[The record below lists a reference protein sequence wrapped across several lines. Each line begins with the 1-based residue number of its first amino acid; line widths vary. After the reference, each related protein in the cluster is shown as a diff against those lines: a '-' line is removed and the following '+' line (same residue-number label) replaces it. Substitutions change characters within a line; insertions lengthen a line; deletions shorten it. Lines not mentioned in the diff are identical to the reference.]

1 MARLFGTDG
10 VRGVANQYPL
20 TADMAFRIAQS
31 GTRHLLLNHK
41 KHDRPI
47 FVGKDTRLSGDMLE
61 HAVAAGIASM
71 GAEARLL
78 GVVPTPAVAFITR
91 EMQGLGGI
99 VISASHNPFQD
110 NGIKIFGADGYKIS
124 DATEDAIEKDVIGP
138 DPHDT
143 GSGPLAPG
151 WRGPGGPSSFSL
163 PTGENLGRVTTDT
176 ASAQFWLSHLAKIL
190 GDSHGSKRL
199 KVGLDLSNGAL
210 APWAVKF
217 FTDLGFSVDAI
228 GNSPDGRNINA
239 NCGSTHIQHLVEMM
253 GREHFDVGF
262 AFDGDADRVIAVTSQ
277 GDIIDGDYILA
288 ITAKYLKQQDKLPG
302 NSLVTTVMSNLGLD
316 LAMKGLDIKVLKTKV
331 GDRFVLEEMKRTQTI
346 VGGEQSGHIILSD
359 YATTGDGLL
368 TACFILKIIRDTGA
382 SLKELS
388 EVMMKLPQVL
398 VNIRVKSKNFETVP
412 QIQEE
417 IRHSEKKLAGRGRV
431 LVRPS
436 GTENLVRVMAEGP
449 DEREI
454 RHLVDGIAKAISNHL
469 C

>member
-124 DATEDAIEKDVIGP
+124 DATEDAIEKDV
-138 DPHDT
+138 T
-143 GSGPLAPG
+143 GS
-151 WRGPGGPSSFSL
+151 SSFSL
-163 PTGENLGRVTTDT
+163 PTGENLGCVTIDT
-176 ASAQFWLSHLAKIL
+176 TSAQFWLSHLAKIL
-190 GDSHGSKRL
+190 GDSHGAKRL

>member
-10 VRGVANQYPL
+10 VRGVANQHPM
-20 TADMAFRIAQS
+20 TADMAFRLAQL

-41 KHDRPI
+41 KHNRPV

-78 GVVPTPAVAFITR
+78 GVIPTPAVAFITR

-110 NGIKIFGADGYKIS
+110 NGIKIFGADGYKIP
-124 DATEDAIEKDVIGP
+124 DAIEDAIEKDIAEP
-138 DPHDT
+138 NA
-143 GSGPLAPG
+143 LKL
-151 WRGPGGPSSFSL
+151 PGGE
-163 PTGENLGRVTTDT
+163 GLGRVTSDST
-176 ASAQFWLSHLAKIL
+176 SVQFWLAHLAKVM
-190 GDSHGSKRL
+190 GDSHGTRRL

-217 FTDLGFSVDAI
+217 FTDLGFSIDAI
-228 GNSPDGRNINA
+228 GNTPDGRNINE
-239 NCGSTHIQHLVEMM
+239 NCGSTHIQNLVEMM

-262 AFDGDADRVIAVTSQ
+262 AFDGDADRVIAVTSR
-277 GDIIDGDYILA
+277 GDIVDGDYILA
-288 ITAKYLKQQDKLPG
+288 IMAKYLKQQDKLSG

-316 LAMKGLDIKVLKTKV
+316 LAMRNLDIKVLKTKV

-368 TACFILKIIRDTGA
+368 TACFILKIMRDTGA
-382 SLKELS
+382 SLQELS
-388 EVMMKLPQVL
+388 EVMSKLPQVL
-398 VNIRVKSKNFETVP
+398 VNIRVKSKNFEAFP

-454 RHLVDGIAKAISNHL
+454 KHLVDGIAKAISNHL

>member
-1 MARLFGTDG
+1 MTRLFGTDG

-20 TADMAFRIAQS
+20 TADMAFRLAQY

-110 NGIKIFGADGYKIS
+110 NGIKIFGADGYKIP
-124 DATEDAIEKDVIGP
+124 DAIEDGIEKDVAAS
-138 DPHDT
+138 T
-143 GSGPLAPG
+143 TL
-151 WRGPGGPSSFSL
+151 SF
-163 PTGENLGRVTTDT
+163 PTGEGLGCVTVDT
-176 ASAQFWLSHLAKIL
+176 TSVQFWLAHLAKVL
-190 GDSHGSKRL
+190 GESHGSRRL

-210 APWAVKF
+210 APWAAKF
-217 FTDLGFSVDAI
+217 FTDLGFSIDAI
-228 GNSPDGRNINA
+228 GNMPDGRNINA
-239 NCGSTHIQHLVEMM
+239 DCGSTHIQNLVKMM
-253 GREHFDVGF
+253 SREHFDVGF

-288 ITAKYLKQQDKLPG
+288 ITAKYLKQQDRLPG

-331 GDRFVLEEMKRTQTI
+331 GDRFVLEEMKRTQSI

-388 EVMMKLPQVL
+388 DVMSKLPQVL
-398 VNIRVKSKNFETVP
+398 VNIRVKSKNFEAFP

-417 IRHSEKKLAGRGRV
+417 IRHSEKKLAGRGRI

-454 RHLVDGIAKAISNHL
+454 KHLVDGIAKAISTHL

>member
-10 VRGVANQYPL
+10 VRGVANQYPM
-20 TADMAFRIAQS
+20 TADMAFRLAQY

-41 KHDRPI
+41 KHDRPV

-78 GVVPTPAVAFITR
+78 GVVPTPAVAFIAR

-124 DATEDAIEKDVIGP
+124 DAIEDAIEKDVAESNTIK
-138 DPHDT
+138 
-143 GSGPLAPG
+143 
-151 WRGPGGPSSFSL
+151 L
-163 PTGENLGRVTTDT
+163 PVGEGLGRVTLDT
-176 ASAQFWLSHLAKIL
+176 TSVQFWLAHLAKVL
-190 GDSHGSKRL
+190 GDSHGTRRL

-217 FTDLGFSVDAI
+217 FTDLGFSIDAI
-228 GNSPDGRNINA
+228 GNTPDGRNINA
-239 NCGSTHIQHLVEMM
+239 NCGSTHVQNLVEMM

-262 AFDGDADRVIAVTSQ
+262 AFDGDADRVIAVTSH

-288 ITAKYLKQQDKLPG
+288 IMAKYLKQQDKLSG

-316 LAMKGLDIKVLKTKV
+316 LAMRGLDIKVLKTKV

-359 YATTGDGLL
+359 FATTGDGLL

-388 EVMMKLPQVL
+388 EVMSKLPQVL
-398 VNIRVKSKNFETVP
+398 VNIRVKSKNFEAFP

>member
-1 MARLFGTDG
+1 MTRLFGTDG

-20 TADMAFRIAQS
+20 TADMAFRLAQY

-41 KHDRPI
+41 KHNRPI

-78 GVVPTPAVAFITR
+78 GIVPTPAVAFITR

-110 NGIKIFGADGYKIS
+110 NGIKIFGADGFKIP
-124 DATEDAIEKDVIGP
+124 DAIEDGIEKDVAASTPLTFPIGE
-138 DPHDT
+138 
-143 GSGPLAPG
+143 G
-151 WRGPGGPSSFSL
+151 
-163 PTGENLGRVTTDT
+163 LGRITLDTT
-176 ASAQFWLSHLAKIL
+176 SVQFWLAHLAKVL
-190 GDSHGSKRL
+190 GESHGSRRL

-210 APWAVKF
+210 APWAAKF
-217 FTDLGFSVDAI
+217 FTDLGFSIDAI
-228 GNSPDGRNINA
+228 GNMPDGRNINA
-239 NCGSTHIQHLVEMM
+239 NCGSTHIQNLVKMM
-253 GREHFDVGF
+253 SREHFDVGF

-288 ITAKYLKQQDKLPG
+288 IMAKYLKQQDRLPG

-331 GDRFVLEEMKRTQTI
+331 GDRFVLEEMKRTQSI

-388 EVMMKLPQVL
+388 DVMSKLPQVL
-398 VNIRVKSKNFETVP
+398 VNIRVKSKNFEAFP

-417 IRHSEKKLAGRGRV
+417 IRHSEKKLAGRGRI

-454 RHLVDGIAKAISNHL
+454 KHLVDGIAKAISTHL

>member
-91 EMQGLGGI
+91 EIQGLGGI

-124 DATEDAIEKDVIGP
+124 DATEDAIEKDV
-138 DPHDT
+138 T
-143 GSGPLAPG
+143 GTAT
-151 WRGPGGPSSFSL
+151 FNL
-163 PTGENLGRVTTDT
+163 PTGENLGRVTADT
-176 ASAQFWLSHLAKIL
+176 ASVQFWLSHLAKIL

-398 VNIRVKSKNFETVP
+398 VNIRVKNKNFDTVP

-417 IRHSEKKLAGRGRV
+417 IRHSERKLAGRGRV

>member
-124 DATEDAIEKDVIGP
+124 DATEDAIEKDV
-138 DPHDT
+138 T
-143 GSGPLAPG
+143 GVA
-151 WRGPGGPSSFSL
+151 SFNL
-163 PTGENLGRVTTDT
+163 PIGENLGRVTADT
-176 ASAQFWLSHLAKIL
+176 ASAQFWLSHLAKVL

-398 VNIRVKSKNFETVP
+398 VNIRVKSKNYETIP

>member
-1 MARLFGTDG
+1 MTRLFGTDG

-20 TADMAFRIAQS
+20 TADMAFRLAQY

-78 GVVPTPAVAFITR
+78 GVVPTPAVAYITR

-110 NGIKIFGADGYKIS
+110 NGIKIFGADGYKIP
-124 DATEDAIEKDVIGP
+124 DAIEDAIEKDVAASTALALPIG
-138 DPHDT
+138 
-143 GSGPLAPG
+143 A
-151 WRGPGGPSSFSL
+151 
-163 PTGENLGRVTTDT
+163 ELGRITTDT
-176 ASAQFWLSHLAKIL
+176 APVQFWLSHLAKVL
-190 GDSHGSKRL
+190 GETQSSRRL
-199 KVGLDLSNGAL
+199 KVALDLSNGAL
-210 APWAVKF
+210 APWAGKF
-217 FTDLGFSVDAI
+217 FTDLGFSIDAI
-228 GNSPDGRNINA
+228 GNNPDGRNINA
-239 NCGSTHIQHLVEMM
+239 SCGSTHIQNLVEMM
-253 GREHFDVGF
+253 KREHFDAGF
-262 AFDGDADRVIAVTSQ
+262 AFDGDADRVIAVTSH

-288 ITAKYLKQQDKLPG
+288 IAARYLKQQDRLPG
-302 NSLVTTVMSNLGLD
+302 NTLVTTVMSNLGLD
-316 LAMKGLDIKVLKTKV
+316 LAMKTLDIKVLKTKV
-331 GDRFVLEEMKRTQTI
+331 GDRFVLEEMKRSQSI

-382 SLKELS
+382 TLKELS
-388 EVMMKLPQVL
+388 EVMSKLPQVL
-398 VNIRVKSKNFETVP
+398 VNIRVKSKNFDAFP
-412 QIQEE
+412 QIQDE

-454 RHLVDGIAKAISNHL
+454 KHLVDGIAKAISTHL